1 MQTIGSKILNRK
13 TNSRKQDK
21 INKLKKNKNKSI
33 SNELHEN
40 CNKRKTATLVWFDC
54 ETRIAQTRKISP
66 LIRIVFPYIL
76 S

>member
-40 CNKRKTATLVWFDC
+40 CNKRKTATLV
-54 ETRIAQTRKISP
+54 
-66 LIRIVFPYIL
+66 
-76 S
+76 